1 MLSFAKPDAVGPRNF
16 LLNCGNEGDNMRVFA
31 LLTGNR
37 LGSRHLVLGVE
48 MMLALTLVLLVARA
62 VAQF

>member
-1 MLSFAKPDAVGPRNF
+1 
-16 LLNCGNEGDNMRVFA
+16 MRVLA

-37 LGSRHLVLGVE
+37 LGSRHLTLGVE
-48 MMLALTLVLLVARA
+48 MLLALTLVLLVARA

>member
-1 MLSFAKPDAVGPRNF
+1 MRSGLATSYS
-16 LLNCGNEGDNMRVFA
+16 NCGNEGDNMRVFA

-37 LGSRHLVLGVE
+37 LGSHHLILAVE
-48 MMLALTLVLLVARA
+48 TLMALTLVLLVARA

>member
-1 MLSFAKPDAVGPRNF
+1 
-16 LLNCGNEGDNMRVFA
+16 MRVFA

-37 LGSRHLVLGVE
+37 LGSHHLIVAVE
-48 MMLALTLVLLVARA
+48 TLMALTLVLLVARA